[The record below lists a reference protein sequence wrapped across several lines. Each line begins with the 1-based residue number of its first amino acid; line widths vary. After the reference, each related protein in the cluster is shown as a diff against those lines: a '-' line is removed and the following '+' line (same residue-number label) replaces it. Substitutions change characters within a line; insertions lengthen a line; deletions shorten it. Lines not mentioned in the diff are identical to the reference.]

1 MEKTKEGK
9 LVISTSFPKL
19 QEAANSD
26 PEFRLAAR
34 FWNTALR
41 LEMGKEA
48 LLLHIEK
55 GQITEV
61 VTGHQAFAFLTPVNI
76 IVSAPTEDWQKFLER
91 IPKPFYVD
99 LWGAATHHGF
109 KVGGNME
116 SLYAYYPA
124 VRRLFDIM
132 RSLAN

>member
-1 MEKTKEGK
+1 MTFE
-9 LVISTSFPKL
+9 KL
-19 QEAANSD
+19 QEVANRD

-41 LEMGKEA
+41 LEMGNEA
-48 LLLHIEK
+48 LLLRIEK
-55 GQITEV
+55 GQIAELLS
-61 VTGHQAFAFLTPVNI
+61 GHQAFAFLTQVNI
-76 IVSAPTEDWQKFLER
+76 VVSAPTNDWQKFLER

-99 LWGAATHHGF
+99 LWGAMTHHGF
-109 KVGGNME
+109 KVGGDME

-132 RSLAN
+132 RTLAN

>member
-1 MEKTKEGK
+1 MT
-9 LVISTSFPKL
+9 LTFPTL
-19 QEAANSD
+19 QEAANGD

-41 LEMGKEA
+41 LEIGKEA
-48 LLLHIEK
+48 LLIHIEK
-55 GQITEV
+55 GQISEII
-61 VTGHQAFAFLTPVNI
+61 TGHQAFAFLTPVNI
-76 IVSAPTEDWQKFLER
+76 VVSASTDEWQKFFER

-99 LWGAATHHGF
+99 LWGAVTHHGF
-109 KVGGNME
+109 KVGGDME

-132 RSLAN
+132 RALAN

>member
-1 MEKTKEGK
+1 MAFE
-9 LVISTSFPKL
+9 KL
-19 QEAANSD
+19 QEAANND

-34 FWNTALR
+34 FWDTALR
-41 LEMGKEA
+41 MEMGNEA

-55 GQITEV
+55 GRIVELV
-61 VTGHQAFAFLTPVNI
+61 SGHQAIAFLTPVHI
-76 IVSAPTEDWQKFLER
+76 VVSAPTSEWQRFLER

-99 LWGAATHHGF
+99 LWGAMTHHGF
-109 KVGGNME
+109 KVGGDME

-132 RSLAN
+132 RALAN

>member
-1 MEKTKEGK
+1 MAFEKLRE
-9 LVISTSFPKL
+9 V
-19 QEAANSD
+19 ANND

-41 LEMGKEA
+41 LEMGEEA
-48 LLLHIEK
+48 LLLRVEN
-55 GQITEV
+55 GQIAELLSGPQV
-61 VTGHQAFAFLTPVNI
+61 FAFLTPVHI
-76 IVSAPTEDWQKFLER
+76 VVSASTSNWQRFLER

-99 LWGAATHHGF
+99 LWGAMTHHGF
-109 KVGGNME
+109 KASGDME

-132 RSLAN
+132 RALAN